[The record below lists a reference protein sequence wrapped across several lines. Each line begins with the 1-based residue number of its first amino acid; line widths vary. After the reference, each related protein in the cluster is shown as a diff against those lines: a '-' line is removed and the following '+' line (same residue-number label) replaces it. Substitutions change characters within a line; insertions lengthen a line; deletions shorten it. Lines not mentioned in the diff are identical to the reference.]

1 MSPKIM
7 ITRAVGGD
15 FFKRNNFTDNNGRTW
30 KSDNAG
36 IDDRINEKSARAAG
50 ASFAN
55 GDKEFPYDTLASKP
69 GKKSSPDRSG
79 GGYQP
84 EERDAGLPPTEL
96 KIHRRV
102 SQFSFE
108 RPCMRIPE
116 RAY

>member
-1 MSPKIM
+1 M
-7 ITRAVGGD
+7 IVRASGRN
-15 FFKRNNFTDNNGRTW
+15 FLKRNNFTGNNARTW
-30 KSDNAG
+30 KSDNVG
-36 IDDRINEKSARAAG
+36 IDDRINEKSARVAG

-108 RPCMRIPE
+108 RLCMRIPE